1 MSQANG
7 RVDLTKYN
15 PFNKFKLYDRV
26 NNNDKST
33 AYRDALLGNW
43 QSNELSDTFFSA
55 ENIDA
60 LQQGMIDGVKSLSN
74 NSIMIGRQDEDTLKI
89 IMRSIFLQNA
99 KNNNEPVQQQIND
112 LNKMVLGYAVPQIY
126 GEAQGYVKYR
136 NDVSTLVVPM
146 DRPVA
151 TYTGK
156 TLELKKW
163 F

>member
-1 MSQANG
+1 M
-7 RVDLTKYN
+7 L
-15 PFNKFKLYDRV
+15 
-26 NNNDKST
+26 
-33 AYRDALLGNW
+33 
-43 QSNELSDTFFSA
+43 
-55 ENIDA
+55 
-60 LQQGMIDGVKSLSN
+60 
-74 NSIMIGRQDEDTLKI
+74 
-89 IMRSIFLQNA
+89 
-99 KNNNEPVQQQIND
+99 
-112 LNKMVLGYAVPQIY
+112 PQIY

>member
-7 RVDLTKYN
+7 RVDLTKFN

-43 QSNELSDTFFSA
+43 QCNQLSNTFFSA

-60 LQQGMIDGVKSLSN
+60 LQQGMINGVKSLSN

-99 KNNNEPVQQQIND
+99 KNNNQPVQQQVAE
-112 LNKMVLGYAVPQIY
+112 LNKMVLGYASSNLR
-126 GEAQGYVKYR
+126 G
-136 NDVSTLVVPM
+136 STRLC
-146 DRPVA
+146 
-151 TYTGK
+151 
-156 TLELKKW
+156 
-163 F
+163 